1 MLLLSQA
8 SVAIKGKAWGPTAPG
23 ATAVLVRL
31 LLPLKESIF
40 HLTEIPQIRAS
51 MNQHRDGRSLK
62 DARHSACLLSNPL
75 FNSVLMFLTN
85 APFHPSTTI
94 IPIDFLPLPF
104 KRLFFYSL
112 GVQIGGKNE
121 SFWTVWSTLESLL
134 HTCSIIKFLSMNENF
149 LKIQSLPWPPLLIVK
164 HLLLISHHQGC
175 RVCFPS

>member
-1 MLLLSQA
+1 M
-8 SVAIKGKAWGPTAPG
+8 
-23 ATAVLVRL
+23 LVRL

-40 HLTEIPQIRAS
+40 HLTEIPQIMAS

-62 DARHSACLLSNPL
+62 NDARHSACLLSNPL

-104 KRLFFYSL
+104 KSLFFFYSL

-121 SFWTVWSTLESLL
+121 SFQNS
-134 HTCSIIKFLSMNENF
+134 
-149 LKIQSLPWPPLLIVK
+149 VK
-164 HLLLISHHQGC
+164 YPGEPAPYMLNY
-175 RVCFPS
+175 